1 MAAWAIGQTN
11 RFKAAMMAAGIS
23 DWGMLVATGDGGT
36 LDAELSGSCGWEGTG
51 PHPHDQVSPISF
63 ASKIRTPVLIVNG
76 EDDTNVP
83 FSQAIYFHRA
93 LSWYGAE
100 HELVIYPREGHGF
113 AERNHQLDLLR
124 RTRAWFD
131 RWLRDEASDGRGSP
145 A

>member
-1 MAAWAIGQTN
+1 M
-11 RFKAAMMAAGIS
+11 
-23 DWGMLVATGDGGT
+23 
-36 LDAELSGSCGWEGTG
+36 
-51 PHPHDQVSPISF
+51 
-63 ASKIRTPVLIVNG
+63 LIVHG

-83 FSQAIYFHRA
+83 VSQAIYFHRA

-124 RTRAWFD
+124 RTRAWFG